1 MKKSLLSL
9 ALCCALVLG
18 CTAVRA
24 AENMQVGAG
33 SNPVDQFTGELWQ
46 KSAETE
52 KLAFLF
58 GVETAIAVEN
68 FVNAKVTEK
77 SAKAGRKPVYTLSP
91 FEKSWMEAFREVP
104 RAEIAKQVDAWYAA
118 HPDQLE
124 RPVMAVIW
132 YEIIVPRLPVK
143 K

>member
-18 CTAVRA
+18 CASARA
-24 AENMQVGAG
+24 AENMQVGAA

-46 KSAETE
+46 KSVETE

-58 GVETAIAVEN
+58 GVETAIAIEH

-91 FEKSWMEAFREVP
+91 FEKSWMEAFKGMP
-104 RAEIAKQVDAWYAA
+104 RAEIAKQVDAWFAA

-132 YEIIVPRLPVK
+132 HEIIVPRLSAK